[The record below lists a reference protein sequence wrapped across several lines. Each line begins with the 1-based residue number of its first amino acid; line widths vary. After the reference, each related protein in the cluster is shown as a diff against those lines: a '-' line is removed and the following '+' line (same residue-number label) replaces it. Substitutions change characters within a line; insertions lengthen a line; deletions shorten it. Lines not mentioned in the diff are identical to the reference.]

1 MVLTCLENMAI
12 LKRIMVRFHHSPLS
26 KINRKESIMNKEN
39 VLRAMALGF
48 IILMAIAGCN
58 LLSAI
63 Y

>member
-1 MVLTCLENMAI
+1 
-12 LKRIMVRFHHSPLS
+12 
-26 KINRKESIMNKEN
+26 MNKEN